1 MTRREVMQKNNAQLI
16 SCFAYNMT
24 KETKKAYNEQQ
35 MCLKELC
42 RRGVFTE
49 REMKETFTEFKE

>member
-16 SCFAYNMT
+16 SCFVHNMAR
-24 KETKKAYNEQQ
+24 ETKKAYKEQQ

-49 REMKETFTEFKE
+49 QEMKEVFTEFDF

>member
-24 KETKKAYNEQQ
+24 KETKKAYNEQR

-49 REMKETFTEFKE
+49 KEMKETFTEFKE

>member
-1 MTRREVMQKNNAQLI
+1 MTRMEVMQKNNAQLI

-24 KETKKAYNEQQ
+24 RETKKAYKEQQ

-49 REMKETFTEFKE
+49 QEMKEVFTEFDF

>member
-1 MTRREVMQKNNAQLI
+1 MQKNNAQLI

-49 REMKETFTEFKE
+49 KEMKETFTEFKE